1 MATEDFDFEAFKAQK
16 FAAYK
21 KKEIKPVLV
30 RKAKAGIVFTDYKL
44 AGKKTACVFIPMK
57 KGPQAV
63 KLFKQIKAT
72 KEHLLKKT
80 ALVKVTVGKA
90 EDGSDKISLQ
100 IMKGGLNRNSILAKG
115 EQLFGTILKMKL
127 EVLGGAE
134 EVVAEET
141 QEENVVETAENS
153 AVDPAK
159 KARALNALNTIKSN
173 LVKVKAA
180 KGKVAP
186 EKIKSNVDKLQA
198 GFDQVMNGISAFV
211 DNIGDDIKAIIEEV
225 QQGLQALQGDSTSNE
240 EVSPQAEETLDK
252 AKLKNYAKLGKAI
265 AADFKKL
272 QKTIKKNLADMQ
284 SEQRDV
290 DMVNEMIERVQK
302 HEDIFDNMND
312 PEKEKV
318 QKMRATIKSKV
329 VPDLNKMMQDVRR
342 YLKIRARILVNK
354 AKNRTEAQG
363 KIADVQARLERLKTA
378 MESNR

>member
-100 IMKGGLNRNSILAKG
+100 IMKGGLNRNSLLAKG

-198 GFDQVMNGISAFV
+198 GFDKVMNGISAFV
-211 DNIGDDIKAIIEEV
+211 DNIGDNIKAIIEEV

>member
-100 IMKGGLNRNSILAKG
+100 IMKGGLNRNSLLAKG

-141 QEENVVETAENS
+141 QEETVVETAENS

-211 DNIGDDIKAIIEEV
+211 DNIGDDIKALVEEV

-290 DMVNEMIERVQK
+290 DRVNEMIERVQK
-302 HEDIFDNMND
+302 QEDIFDGMND
-312 PEKEKV
+312 IEKEKV
-318 QKMRATIKSKV
+318 HIMRATIKSKV

>member
-211 DNIGDDIKAIIEEV
+211 DNIGDDIKALVEEV

>member
-100 IMKGGLNRNSILAKG
+100 IMKGGLNRNSLLAKG

-127 EVLGGAE
+127 EVLGGAD
-134 EVVAEET
+134 EVVTEET
-141 QEENVVETAENS
+141 QVEHVVETAENS

-173 LVKVKAA
+173 IVKVKAA

-198 GFDQVMNGISAFV
+198 GFDKVMNGISAFV
-211 DNIGDDIKAIIEEV
+211 DNIGDDIKALIEEV
-225 QQGLQALQGDSTSNE
+225 QQGLQALQGDSTSNDE
-240 EVSPQAEETLDK
+240 DSSQGGNSLDK
-252 AKLKNYAKLGKAI
+252 AKLKNYAKDGKAI
-265 AADFKKL
+265 AGDFKKL

-284 SEQRDV
+284 SEQSDV

-302 HEDIFDNMND
+302 HEDIYDNMND
-312 PEKEKV
+312 AEKGKV
-318 QKMRATIKSKV
+318 QKMRDTIKSKI
-329 VPDLNKMMQDVRR
+329 VPELNKMMQDVMR
-342 YLKIRARILVNK
+342 YLKVRDKVLANK
-354 AKNRTEAQG
+354 AKDKQEAQV
-363 KIADVQARLERLKTA
+363 KIAEMQARLQQLKA
-378 MESNR
+378 DLAQ

>member
-100 IMKGGLNRNSILAKG
+100 IMKGGLNRNSLLAKG

-173 LVKVKAA
+173 IVKVKAA

-198 GFDQVMNGISAFV
+198 GFDKVMNGISAFV
-211 DNIGDDIKAIIEEV
+211 DNIGDDIKVLIEEV

-284 SEQRDV
+284 SEQSDV

-318 QKMRATIKSKV
+318 QKMRNTIKSKV
-329 VPDLNKMMQDVRR
+329 ETELQKMKREVNSL
-342 YLKIRARILVNK
+342 LKVNSM
-354 AKNRTEAQG
+354 NSSNMMDNLTEMM
-363 KIADVQARLERLKTA
+363 DRVNS
-378 MESNR
+378 MMSNL

>member
-100 IMKGGLNRNSILAKG
+100 IMKGGLNRNSLLAKG

-211 DNIGDDIKAIIEEV
+211 DNIGDDIKALVEEV

-318 QKMRATIKSKV
+318 QKMRDTIKSKI
-329 VPDLNKMMQDVRR
+329 VPALNKMMEDVIR
-342 YLKIRARILVNK
+342 YLKVRDKVLANK
-354 AKNRTEAQG
+354 AKDKQEAQV
-363 KIADVQARLERLKTA
+363 KIAEMQARLQQLKA
-378 MESNR
+378 DLAQ